1 MKLGILLSYYNV
13 AKKLIDGENALDPSV
28 KFKLLG
34 VMRQLETYVT
44 DYETVKNELIMKY
57 GEKKD
62 ENGWEIKP
70 ENENFTTWKNEVE
83 KLLIQEI
90 DIEPIKLKSV
100 DVFNKGISAEDL
112 MYIYDFI
119 EE

>member
-44 DYETVKNELIMKY
+44 DYETVEGDTVGTLCSRFGLTLNELFDHNDKLYDM
-57 GEKKD
+57 
-62 ENGWEIKP
+62 EIKP
-70 ENENFTTWKNEVE
+70 GTVLDISGGTCE
-83 KLLIQEI
+83 K
-90 DIEPIKLKSV
+90 
-100 DVFNKGISAEDL
+100 
-112 MYIYDFI
+112 
-119 EE
+119 